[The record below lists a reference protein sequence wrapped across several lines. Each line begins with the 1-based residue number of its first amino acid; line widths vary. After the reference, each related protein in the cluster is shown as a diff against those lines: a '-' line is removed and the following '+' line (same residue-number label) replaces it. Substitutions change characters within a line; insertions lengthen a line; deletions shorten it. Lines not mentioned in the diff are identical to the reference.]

1 MMRREFVLT
10 GSVFLTGLSG
20 CLSDQDAQQDSV
32 IDVINQTDSELE
44 LSVRLHDGDSAFAVE
59 GIVLA
64 SGEQT
69 QFEQAIT
76 SDTRTIRFV
85 VKILD
90 PIERT
95 YEQEELPTGV
105 PEYSV
110 RVQSDGVDVVWAE
123 N

>member
-1 MMRREFVLT
+1 MRREFVLT
-10 GSVFLTGLSG
+10 GSAFLTGLSG
-20 CLSDQDAQQDSV
+20 CLLDQDAEQDSV

-44 LSVRLHDGDSAFAVE
+44 LSVRLHDGESAFAVE

-69 QFEQAIT
+69 QFEQAIP

-110 RVQSDGVDVVWAE
+110 RVRSDGIYVVWAE